1 MPGGLSRSGG
11 GAISIALGNLGAGKT
26 LALGGRKDVVATATL
41 TANGTITVT
50 GLSAPCRFDLVIT
63 QDATG
68 ARTLT
73 VSDGVANLVVPVNTD
88 PNALSFIKC
97 RSIDGVGI
105 LVVT

>member
-11 GAISIALGNLGAGKT
+11 AASMIALGNLGAGKA
-26 LALGGRKDVVATATL
+26 LPLGGRKDVVATATL
-41 TANGTITVT
+41 TANGTITVS
-50 GLSAPCRFDLVIT
+50 GLSAPCRFDLVVT

-68 ARTLT
+68 GRTLT
-73 VSDGVANLVVPVNTD
+73 ISDGVANLVVPVNTD

-97 RSIDGVGI
+97 RSVDGASI